1 MERKGIVFNIQKFS
15 LHDGPGV
22 RTNVFLKGCP
32 LRCKWCA
39 NPESQLMKPQVLYHA
54 KDCAR
59 CGKCAASCPE
69 GAVSLDG
76 AGNVR
81 VDFAKCRGCLT
92 CVRGCPSRALTCEG
106 EAMTVEEVLAVCM
119 QDVDFYEESGGG
131 VTLSG
136 GEALAQPEFAKALLE
151 ALKARGVHTAI
162 ETTGFAAPEVFD
174 GVTACADLLLFDMK
188 HWDGEKHR
196 EGTGVDNAL
205 ILENMRRSL
214 AVGKEVL
221 PRLPVIPG
229 YNDSLEDAAGFV
241 RCLREAGA
249 ERVQLLPFHPFGE
262 NKYALLGRTYEYQA
276 VPALRKED
284 LEGFRRVFLD
294 AGVDAFF

>member
-39 NPESQLMKPQVLYHA
+39 NPESQLMKPQILYHA
-54 KDCAR
+54 KGCAH
-59 CGKCAASCPE
+59 CGRCAASCPE
-69 GAVSLDG
+69 GAISLDSG
-76 AGNVR
+76 GNVL

-92 CVRGCPSRALTCEG
+92 CVRGCPNRALTREG
-106 EAMTVEEVLAVCM
+106 EAKTVEEVLEVCM
-119 QDVDFYEESGGG
+119 RDVDFYEESGGG

-151 ALKARGVHTAI
+151 ALKARGIHTAI
-162 ETTGFAAPEVFD
+162 ETTGFAPPEVFD
-174 GVTACADLLLFDMK
+174 DVTACADLLLFDMK

-205 ILENMRRSL
+205 ILENMGRAIAS
-214 AVGKEVL
+214 GKEVL

-241 RCLREAGA
+241 RRLREVGA
-249 ERVQLLPFHPFGE
+249 ERVQLLSFHQFGE
-262 NKYALLGRTYEYQA
+262 NKYALLGKTYEYES
-276 VPALRKED
+276 VPALHRED
-284 LEGFRRVFLD
+284 LEDFRRVFLD
-294 AGVDAFF
+294 AEVDAFF